1 MLRNTLS
8 KEERIYLRSEISKLF
23 SSRDSFICYPWR
35 VLYLWVP
42 YQEGYPSKILVSV
55 PKKKLKHAVD
65 RNRIKRLLK
74 EAYRQNKHAL
84 QDTIRQMEEQKTLLI
99 AFIYL
104 PDKVSKYSKVLR
116 ATKEALDSLR
126 LMIEDNHSTPSHS

>member
-1 MLRNTLS
+1 MLKNSLP
-8 KEERIYLRSEISKLF
+8 KEERIYLRNEINKLF
-23 SSRDSFICYPWR
+23 SSRDSFVCYPFR

-42 YQEGYPSKILVSV
+42 YQEGYPSKVLVSV

-84 QDTIRQMEEQKTLLI
+84 QESIEQMEDKRTLLI

-104 PDKVSKYSKVLR
+104 PEKVSKYSKVLK
-116 ATKEALDSLR
+116 ATIEALESLR
-126 LMIEDNHSTPSHS
+126 QTIESSSAPCS